1 MTDIDFNLLLRI
13 VAVGCYLVILATWP
27 RRKQRVTERLGKL
40 VLPLTRTANRLMV
53 PALVLA
59 PLLIL
64 FQWFRDFGLM
74 IHAVL
79 CAVAVLAAELVI
91 RERMLGAMAGV
102 YQKGLVVDG
111 RLLMFS
117 DIHALP
123 TLSYDA
129 EIEAYFNDNY
139 LRCKHVLIKTV
150 DDSYNELE
158 NQDEF
163 YRRTLEVVTENSGTI
178 RVGFASQQERDSAV
192 ATMVELEPR
201 LQ

>member
-13 VAVGCYLVILATWP
+13 VALGCYLVILATWP

-53 PALVLA
+53 SALVLA

-123 TLSYDA
+123 TLSYED
-129 EIEAYFNDNY
+129 
-139 LRCKHVLIKTV
+139 
-150 DDSYNELE
+150 ELE

-201 LQ
+201 LGIQSSPPL

>member
-13 VAVGCYLVILATWP
+13 LALGCYLVVLATWP
-27 RRKQRVTERLGKL
+27 GRKKRVTARLGKL
-40 VLPLTRTANRLMV
+40 VLPLTGTANRFVV
-53 PALVLA
+53 PVLVLVLA

-74 IHAVL
+74 INVVL
-79 CAVAVLAAELVI
+79 CAVAVLAAELVV
-91 RERMLGAMAGV
+91 RERVLGAMAGV

-111 RLLMFS
+111 RLLLFS

-123 TLSYDA
+123 TLSYEDELA
-129 EIEAYFNDNY
+129 E
-139 LRCKHVLIKTV
+139 
-150 DDSYNELE
+150 
-158 NQDEF
+158 QDEF

-178 RVGFASQQERDSAV
+178 RVGFVSVEERESAV
-192 ATMVELEPR
+192 ATIVELEPR